1 MKKFAKLVQTG
12 SRGQLVIPKEVRQEL
27 NIEEGTGFYMYI
39 IENEGILLKTIPI
52 KELQEQSH
60 IIKEIEIN
68 ADKINIQKENIDK
81 SLQKY
86 KKESKGNIH
95 NIS

>member
-1 MKKFAKLVQTG
+1 MKKFAKLVQTD

-39 IENEGILLKTIPI
+39 IENEGILLKTIPL
-52 KELQEQSH
+52 KELHEQSH
-60 IIKEIEIN
+60 IVKEIEIN
-68 ADKINIQKENIDK
+68 ADKINIKKENIDQ

-86 KKESKGNIH
+86 KRQGKGNIH
-95 NIS
+95 DIT